1 MPSFSDAELG
11 VMFAKKLCVTLGD
24 LFSSTCRVSSLWFS
38 ELKQFLE
45 YCSVFVR
52 VCWLKTVAG
61 GWTTTVRMH
70 EDIRWSCLFGCCC
83 APDSL
88 QHYLVCPILWLIVV
102 GVFPDEVSISIA
114 ERLCLVN
121 PSMLK
126 LRRLALAHGIY
137 HACKNDPS
145 CIVDG
150 LPACPLIVQN
160 RAFEHSQALRH
171 VIR

>member
-1 MPSFSDAELG
+1 M
-11 VMFAKKLCVTLGD
+11 
-24 LFSSTCRVSSLWFS
+24 
-38 ELKQFLE
+38 LE
-45 YCSVFVR
+45 
-52 VCWLKTVAG
+52 TQH
-61 GWTTTVRMH
+61 RMH
-70 EDIRWSCLFGCCC
+70 DDIRWSCLFGCCC

-121 PSMLK
+121 PSLLK

-150 LPACPLIVQN
+150 LLACPLIVQN
-160 RAFEHSQALRH
+160 RLFELSQALRH
-171 VIR
+171 MIR